1 MGVQGE
7 SPTTSRGVQPP
18 PNLGLVDGLV
28 QLSAAVQAVVARV
41 AAGADL
47 SMAQARL
54 LGVLRDRQPSMAQLA
69 GLLELDK
76 SSATGLID
84 RAERRGLVRRVDVP
98 EDGRSFRVLLTAKGR
113 RLTEELADEVA
124 RGVAALTDGLSEADR
139 RKLAHLAGR
148 VVVHDA
154 TARGIDLSTSTN

>member
-1 MGVQGE
+1 
-7 SPTTSRGVQPP
+7 
-18 PNLGLVDGLV
+18 
-28 QLSAAVQAVVARV
+28 V